1 MRRIDDEPWATSV
14 LTGVGPACDYRV
26 QSPDRTTH
34 SPARPAAVS
43 YVRLE
48 IRSDTLC
55 NLIHE
60 RAVVVEDLR
69 GLDGKAKNWIRR
81 RLLETLLR

>member
-1 MRRIDDEPWATSV
+1 MRRFDDEPRSTSV
-14 LTGVGPACDYRV
+14 LTGIERAYDYRV
-26 QSPDRTTH
+26 QTGVPAEH
-34 SPARPAAVS
+34 PPARSATVS

-48 IRSDTLC
+48 IRSDTLFS
-55 NLIHE
+55 LIHD